1 MNTTIL
7 VQRRATLEGFT
18 HDVAGVEGVDLRDL
32 EPLTVLRVRTRN
44 SLYRIVVSDGSR
56 VLVQGG
62 AFFPEHTTG
71 HLSGS
76 GFGGSLLKLGWIG
89 VGLRMEFL
97 AGERRIVTS
106 RVTGIAF
113 EHPPAGERPH

>member
-1 MNTTIL
+1 MHTTIQI
-7 VQRRATLEGFT
+7 QRRATLDGFAA
-18 HDVAGVEGVDLRDL
+18 DVSDVRGVNLSDL

-44 SLYRIVVSDGSR
+44 SLYRIVVSDASK

-62 AFFPEHTTG
+62 DFFPDSTAG

-76 GFGGSLLKLGWIG
+76 GFGGSLLKVGWIG

-97 AGERRIVTS
+97 SGDRRIVTS
-106 RVTGIAF
+106 RVSEIAYERVPF
-113 EHPPAGERPH
+113 PSRPH

>member
-1 MNTTIL
+1 MNTSIL
-7 VQRRATLEGFT
+7 VQRRATLDGFAA
-18 HDVAGVEGVDLRDL
+18 DVAGASGVSLREL

-44 SLYRIVVSDGSR
+44 SIYRIVVSDGSN

-62 AFFPEHTTG
+62 DFFPETTTG

-97 AGERRIVTS
+97 SGEQRIVTS
-106 RVTGIAF
+106 RVVEISF
-113 EHPPAGERPH
+113 EASTTLTRTH